1 MNESDMRR
9 REKEFWEKQPM
20 RPSPGDKSRLFKHGK
35 RGGLTSK

>member
-1 MNESDMRR
+1 MIESKMTR
-9 REKEFWEKQPM
+9 REREFWEKQPM